1 MQLEKVGIGWIRM
14 SLRVRS
20 SGLREIKDEIRPRDN
35 HLNDSI

>member
-20 SGLREIKDEIRPRDN
+20 SGLREIKDVIRPKNNCLSD
-35 HLNDSI
+35 DI